1 MCEPCPANTQGLASG
16 DSVCPCMPGFYRA
29 PDDLP
34 TGNCSGL
41 PSAPQDLL
49 ATTTQLSAGRLLL
62 SWSPPLDTG
71 GRGDLTYS
79 VECRRCEGAAACQ
92 PCGEKVRFEPA
103 AAGLSDTRV
112 SVSRLD
118 AHLNYTFTVHAH
130 NGVSQTASRASPRA
144 FPPRPATASL
154 TTTLRY
160 SDPPTVTSMRVD
172 ERMPTSLSLSWV
184 LVKKRPHS
192 GGVSLVIRRDGNAG
206 SFVKVTLEVRNSHSR
221 QGPEDAYFAS
231 SEQLKPLKTYVD
243 PHTYEDPNT
252 AVLKFASE
260 IHPNHIS
267 KHKVIG
273 A

>member
-160 SDPPTVTSMRVD
+160 SGEARTTDLHRDRGRTSVRISDLSPATTYLFRVQPLT
-172 ERMPTSLSLSWV
+172 E
-184 LVKKRPHS
+184 S
-192 GGVSLVIRRDGNAG
+192 G
-206 SFVKVTLEVRNSHSR
+206 
-221 QGPEDAYFAS
+221 
-231 SEQLKPLKTYVD
+231 
-243 PHTYEDPNT
+243 
-252 AVLKFASE
+252 
-260 IHPNHIS
+260 
-267 KHKVIG
+267 
-273 A
+273 

>member
-160 SDPPTVTSMRVD
+160 SGEARTTDLHRDRGVGQPGVPPPGASSNTTLILIAAV
-172 ERMPTSLSLSWV
+172 
-184 LVKKRPHS
+184 
-192 GGVSLVIRRDGNAG
+192 GGAAMLVIVAVVLFMHKR
-206 SFVKVTLEVRNSHSR
+206 RNSHSR

-252 AVLKFASE
+252 AVL
-260 IHPNHIS
+260 
-267 KHKVIG
+267 
-273 A
+273 